1 MQRVLPLALGGLS
14 PALGVLRT
22 LGVRGLAVGAGD
34 SSQKPVG
41 GVLEVQTDQQYQE
54 LLSATGPN
62 SSVAI
67 LDFTAK
73 WCPPCKAIAP
83 KFEELSLAHPSIK
96 FLKLDIDTPEL
107 SGIVQQNGITGVP
120 TFIFLEQGKEV
131 ERVNGAN
138 LQLLKSLITKYAGQ
152 HGKA

>member
-73 WCPPCKAIAP
+73 
-83 KFEELSLAHPSIK
+83 IK

>member
-22 LGVRGLAVGAGD
+22 LGVRGLAVG
-34 SSQKPVG
+34 
-41 GVLEVQTDQQYQE
+41 
-54 LLSATGPN
+54 PN

-73 WCPPCKAIAP
+73 VRSNHCGAPRVSKAIAP